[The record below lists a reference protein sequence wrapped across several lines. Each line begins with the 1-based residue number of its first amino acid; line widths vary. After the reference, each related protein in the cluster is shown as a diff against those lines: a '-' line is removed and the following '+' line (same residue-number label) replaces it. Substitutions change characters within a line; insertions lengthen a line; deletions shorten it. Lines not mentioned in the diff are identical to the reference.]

1 MNIDPQVD
9 IDIINELLVNE
20 HRKVSNPFKLNR
32 LRNAIGAFK
41 EDDYLQG
48 IALEANYC
56 VYLNQ
61 PRKGYEFVKDA
72 IKKHGNHFVLANSLF
87 TCANVLGDW
96 QLVKDALENIL
107 TLDMSDINKHEFLD
121 IYNHQSIMNLD
132 DSGKF
137 YNILANF
144 YAIEEQQKIKDNF
157 TIKAN
162 MLVEHDVSIMTF
174 RKILKVAI
182 AQIYAIY
189 SLNFNVLLSDQENL
203 QLVFSSNYW
212 STEDTIQLTSLIN
225 DAILAVDDDDFQVEA
240 DEVEVFC
247 INFSVDKLPENFSIY
262 NDTDDDLAYLVESRM
277 KDTPKPNLEVLDV

>member
-32 LRNAIGAFK
+32 LRNAISAFK

-48 IALEANYC
+48 IALEASYC
-56 VYLNQ
+56 VYINQ
-61 PRKGYEFVKDA
+61 PRKGYELVKDA
-72 IKKHGNHFVLANSLF
+72 IKKHGNHFILANSLF

-212 STEDTIQLTSLIN
+212 STEDTIYLTSLIN

>member
-1 MNIDPQVD
+1 MTIDPQVD
-9 IDIINELLVNE
+9 IDIINEMLVSE
-20 HRKVSNPFKLNR
+20 HRKISSPFKLKR
-32 LRNAIGAFK
+32 LRNAIATFKK
-41 EDDYLQG
+41 EDYIQG

-56 VYLNQ
+56 VYINQ
-61 PRKGYEFVKDA
+61 SKKGYDLVKDA
-72 IKKHGNHFVLANSLF
+72 IKKHGNHFILANALF
-87 TCANVLGDW
+87 ASANELGDW
-96 QLVKDALENIL
+96 PLVKDALENIL
-107 TLDMSDINKHEFLD
+107 TLNVSDIDKNDFLD

-137 YNILANF
+137 STILEDF

-157 TIKAN
+157 AMTAS

-182 AQIYAIY
+182 AQIYATY

-203 QLVFSSNYW
+203 QLVFSSDYW
-212 STEDTIQLTSLIN
+212 SIEDTIEITKLIN

-262 NDTDDDLAYLVESRM
+262 DDTDDDLTDLIKSRM
-277 KDTPKPNLEVLDV
+277 KDTPKPTLEVLDV

>member
-48 IALEANYC
+48 IALEASYC

-61 PRKGYEFVKDA
+61 PRKGYELVKDA
-72 IKKHGNHFVLANSLF
+72 IEKHGNHFVLANSLF

-157 TIKAN
+157 ISKAN

-212 STEDTIQLTSLIN
+212 STEDTIHLTSLIN